1 MTSCAISG
9 HRPTRFKFG
18 YKETHTGCKRL
29 KRVMREQFDLLY
41 QQGVR
46 EFYVGG
52 ALGVDMWAAEILLR
66 MKEQSAYSDLLL
78 HMVLPFAGH
87 DENWDERS
95 RERLRFIMRHCADT
109 VIIGIPGQLPLA
121 CYKLRNQYLVD
132 HADCLLAVY
141 DSDRSIRS
149 GTGQTV
155 HYAQRRGLH
164 PIILVH
170 PDTFDVCC
178 LLEPVADPDA
188 AFAEV
193 TGVIRAEKILE
204 VLTAPPC
211 IHCEWVQSA
220 GARPMCIDAAMIP
233 V

>member
-78 HMVLPFAGH
+78 HMVNIHRLQIKACLISRPVSVFAFLFYFGLKR
-87 DENWDERS
+87 NIR
-95 RERLRFIMRHCADT
+95 IMGMQIAD
-109 VIIGIPGQLPLA
+109 
-121 CYKLRNQYLVD
+121 
-132 HADCLLAVY
+132 
-141 DSDRSIRS
+141 
-149 GTGQTV
+149 
-155 HYAQRRGLH
+155 
-164 PIILVH
+164 ILT
-170 PDTFDVCC
+170 PECC
-178 LLEPVADPDA
+178 
-188 AFAEV
+188 
-193 TGVIRAEKILE
+193 
-204 VLTAPPC
+204 
-211 IHCEWVQSA
+211 
-220 GARPMCIDAAMIP
+220 
-233 V
+233 

>member
-87 DENWDERS
+87 DANWDERS

-109 VIIGIPGQLPLA
+109 VVIGIPGQLPLA

-155 HYAQRRGLH
+155 HYAQRQGLH

-170 PDTFDVCC
+170 PETGNIS
-178 LLEPVADPDA
+178 LLENKS
-188 AFAEV
+188 
-193 TGVIRAEKILE
+193 ISK
-204 VLTAPPC
+204 
-211 IHCEWVQSA
+211 
-220 GARPMCIDAAMIP
+220 
-233 V
+233 

>member
-87 DENWDERS
+87 DANWDERS
-95 RERLRFIMRHCADT
+95 RERLRFIMRHCVDT

-141 DSDRSIRS
+141 DSDRRIRS

-170 PDTFDVCC
+170 PDTSDVCC
-178 LLEPVADPDA
+178 LLKQYPWQIEETVG
-188 AFAEV
+188 
-193 TGVIRAEKILE
+193 TINKNK
-204 VLTAPPC
+204 
-211 IHCEWVQSA
+211 
-220 GARPMCIDAAMIP
+220 
-233 V
+233 

>member
-149 GTGQTV
+149 GTGQTIRM
-155 HYAQRRGLH
+155 AQKKGIDVKIIDLAPFFALSGLSEDEL
-164 PIILVH
+164 P
-170 PDTFDVCC
+170 
-178 LLEPVADPDA
+178 AQY
-188 AFAEV
+188 
-193 TGVIRAEKILE
+193 RS
-204 VLTAPPC
+204 AP
-211 IHCEWVQSA
+211 HF
-220 GARPMCIDAAMIP
+220 RF
-233 V
+233 